1 MADLK
6 DFISRI
12 SEVSRIMSS
21 RGWSSGIFGNIS
33 ILLGPMEVG
42 PAPVSFVFE
51 TGLFLPQLEGSLV
64 MMTRSG
70 SELSDI
76 PDSPEDN
83 LGLYGIGKGGGTMSL
98 LWGEGAP
105 TSEYLTHLLIYGYGE
120 GKVGAVIHAHLE
132 EVELLER
139 ELMDLAPDLPEWI
152 GWVPKLPPGSMDLAR
167 ATVQE
172 MRRYDIMLWH
182 GHGIIAPG
190 KDLEDSLGRLERFH
204 EWARSTLE
212 PDSNR

>member
-6 DFISRI
+6 DFVTNI
-12 SEVSRIMSS
+12 SEVSRIMDS
-21 RGWSSGIFGNIS
+21 RGWSKGIFGNIS
-33 ILLGPMEVG
+33 VLLGPLDVG
-42 PAPVSFVFE
+42 PAPVSFVFD
-51 TGLFLPQLEGSLV
+51 TGLFLPQLEGSLIL
-64 MMTRSG
+64 MTRSG
-70 SELSDI
+70 SELSEI
-76 PDSPEDN
+76 PGSPEET
-83 LGLYGIGKGGGTMSL
+83 LGLYGIGSGGATMSL

-105 TSEYLTHLLIYGYGE
+105 TSEYLTHLLIYGNGE
-120 GKVGAVIHAHLE
+120 GKIGAVIHAHLE

-139 ELMDLAPDLPEWI
+139 ELIDPAFDLPRWI
-152 GWVPKLPPGSMDLAR
+152 GWVPKLPPGSLDLAR

-204 EWARSTLE
+204 EWARSLLDR
-212 PDSNR
+212 DSNR